1 LLISQVTAE
10 IQVRVNQG
18 KSFSE
23 LTGLS
28 VNVAEQFSKEGLFFE
43 SVDLLYEINKLPNLI
58 KMTNNDN

>member
-1 LLISQVTAE
+1 MLISQVTSE
-10 IQVRVNQG
+10 IQVRVNTG

-28 VNVAEQFSKEGLFFE
+28 VNVAEFFTKEGLFFE
-43 SVDLLYEINKLPNLI
+43 SVDILYEINKLPMLV